1 MTRTKIGLL
10 FGASASANAGVGR
23 YLPFFLATVL
33 LLSFVR
39 ITTSYFY
46 ATEKAALSYLLV
58 YAEPVCTLVFLL
70 TLPLALKL
78 NGVWIA
84 IPAAQVCAFVIA
96 VIAKRR
102 NHSIRLS

>member
-1 MTRTKIGLL
+1 M
-10 FGASASANAGVGR
+10 
-23 YLPFFLATVL
+23 L

-78 NGVWIA
+78 NGVWMA

>member
-1 MTRTKIGLL
+1 MPGTTAFLYRGFIE
-10 FGASASANAGVGR
+10 R
-23 YLPFFLATVL
+23 LPFFLATVL

-58 YAEPVCTLVFLL
+58 YAEPVCTLVLLL

-78 NGVWIA
+78 NGVWMA
-84 IPAAQVCAFVIA
+84 IPAAQICAFVIA